1 MNSLT
6 SKAALTSKAT
16 MTDMEDT
23 PAVPDKTDMT
33 GMTGADSGRAMTPAQ
48 RGEKAKAYFQEGYSC
63 AQAVLLAFPDLTG
76 LDEGTAARLGSS
88 FGGGM
93 GRMREV
99 CGAVSG
105 ALMVLGFALG
115 YDDPKAPDAKN
126 AHYARVRDFAA
137 RFRERSGGNSILCRE
152 LLSGVPHTE
161 GGDAEARTSAY
172 YHKRPCPELCA
183 LAAEIAGEMLAE
195 ADKS

>member
-6 SKAALTSKAT
+6 SKDT
-16 MTDMEDT
+16 MADRKDT
-23 PAVPDKTDMT
+23 PAVPDETD
-33 GMTGADSGRAMTPAQ
+33 MTGADSGQPMTPAQ
-48 RGEKAKAYFQEGYSC
+48 RGERAQAYFQEGYSC

-76 LDEGTAARLGSS
+76 LDERTAARLGSS

-105 ALMVLGFALG
+105 ALMVLGFVLG

-152 LLSGVPHTE
+152 LLSGVSHTD
-161 GGDAEARTSAY
+161 GGDAEARTPAY
-172 YHKRPCPELCA
+172 YRKRPCPELCA

-195 ADKS
+195 ADER